1 MRGFVR
7 YTVMRPSLVIL
18 VILLAAACSGSD
30 QAAQLKELQRVKV
43 GALDIVL
50 LSPGD
55 AIKQGKGSFVL
66 EFRDAG
72 GNLVDVGS
80 VMVGAS
86 MPMPGMAPMFGEC
99 MVTPSAAKGRYD
111 VSSALGMAGT
121 WRLQI
126 AWDGPAGRGSASL
139 PGSVL

>member
-1 MRGFVR
+1 MR
-7 YTVMRPSLVIL
+7 S
-18 VILLAAACSGSD
+18 LAAALFILLVAACGGNST
-30 QAAQLKELQRVKV
+30 AQLKELQRVKAGTLEV
-43 GALDIVL
+43 VL
-50 LSPGD
+50 LAPGD
-55 AIKQGKGSFVL
+55 AVKQGQGTFAL

-72 GNLVDVGS
+72 GGLVDVGT

-99 MVTPSAAKGRYD
+99 MVTPSATKGRYD
-111 VSSALGMAGT
+111 VSSDLGMAGT

-126 AWDGPAGRGSASL
+126 AWDGPAGKGTASL

>member
-1 MRGFVR
+1 MRLL
-7 YTVMRPSLVIL
+7 TATLVIFL
-18 VILLAAACSGSD
+18 VAACSGNET
-30 QAAQLKELQRVKV
+30 AQLKELQRVKAGSIDV
-43 GALDIVL
+43 VL

-55 AIKQGKGSFVL
+55 SLKQGKGRFVL
-66 EFRDAG
+66 EFQDG
-72 GNLVDVGS
+72 NGNLVDVGS

-99 MVTPSAAKGRYD
+99 LVTPSPTKGRYEV
-111 VSSALGMAGT
+111 VSDLGMAGT

-126 AWDGPAGRGSASL
+126 AWDGPAGKGSASL